1 MLGSENQPPVISQM
15 SACLIQEEEAVSWER
30 GAHGEGTSRNQKPE
44 EDPADTSS
52 SLENVVWLFQS
63 IDTSLF
69 M

>member
-1 MLGSENQPPVISQM
+1 M
-15 SACLIQEEEAVSWER
+15 SACPIQEEEAVSWER
-30 GAHGEGTSRNQKPE
+30 GARGEGTSRNQKPE
-44 EDPADTSS
+44 EDPADTGS